1 MADFWSE
8 EREENLIGLLEDQ
21 PVLYDVGS
29 KGYSNRDSK
38 RRACCDI
45 AVALGVSEK
54 EVGKKIHSLRTQ
66 YNRYSKAPAPG
77 RAGGRT
83 GRQDWVLRR
92 LSFLEPYIRKRASS
106 SNVDEKIVERESDD
120 VEGLDEEEDVEV
132 EESSEPEGQGSTCL
146 VPQVQKVAGS
156 KRKRQTEKQ
165 EDEVLS
171 AVGNFLRNRTEQREE
186 DTMSI
191 FCKNLEMKMRRIKD
205 PNILL
210 DLEHQLEEA
219 CYQASLKDRDNQA
232 PQGTERKGNP

>member
-1 MADFWSE
+1 M
-8 EREENLIGLLEDQ
+8 
-21 PVLYDVGS
+21 
-29 KGYSNRDSK
+29 
-38 RRACCDI
+38 
-45 AVALGVSEK
+45 
-54 EVGKKIHSLRTQ
+54 
-66 YNRYSKAPAPG
+66 
-77 RAGGRT
+77 
-83 GRQDWVLRR
+83 
-92 LSFLEPYIRKRASS
+92 
-106 SNVDEKIVERESDD
+106 
-120 VEGLDEEEDVEV
+120 EGLDEEEDVEEDVEV

-146 VPQVQKVAGS
+146 VPQIQKVAGG
-156 KRKRQTEKQ
+156 KRKRQDTEKQ

-232 PQGTERKGNP
+232 PPQASHTYPYPYYPQTYESL

>member
-1 MADFWSE
+1 M
-8 EREENLIGLLEDQ
+8 
-21 PVLYDVGS
+21 
-29 KGYSNRDSK
+29 
-38 RRACCDI
+38 
-45 AVALGVSEK
+45 
-54 EVGKKIHSLRTQ
+54 
-66 YNRYSKAPAPG
+66 
-77 RAGGRT
+77 
-83 GRQDWVLRR
+83 
-92 LSFLEPYIRKRASS
+92 
-106 SNVDEKIVERESDD
+106 
-120 VEGLDEEEDVEV
+120 EGLDEEEDVEV

-171 AVGNFLRNRTEQREE
+171 AVGHFLRNRTEQREE

-232 PQGTERKGNP
+232 PPPKPLTPTLTLITPKHMSHFEFGHFILISKFILFIFRYLIGYCKFESPLRLIFISRC

>member
-1 MADFWSE
+1 AKKAYW
-8 EREENLIGLLEDQ
+8 
-21 PVLYDVGS
+21 
-29 KGYSNRDSK
+29 K
-38 RRACCDI
+38 A
-45 AVALGVSEK
+45 EK

-66 YNRYSKAPAPG
+66 YNRYSKAPASG
-77 RAGGRT
+77 SAGGRT
-83 GRQDWVLRR
+83 GRQDWVIRR

-106 SNVDEKIVERESDD
+106 SNVDEKIVEREND
-120 VEGLDEEEDVEV
+120 VEGLDEEEDVEEDVEV

-146 VPQVQKVAGS
+146 VPQVQKVAGG

-165 EDEVLS
+165 EDEVLT

-186 DTMSI
+186 DTMSV

-205 PNILL
+205 PNILI

-232 PQGTERKGNP
+232 PPPQASHTYYYPQTYQSL

>member
-8 EREENLIGLLEDQ
+8 EREEKLIRLLEDQ
-21 PVLYDVGS
+21 PVLYDVAS

-38 RRACCDI
+38 RRACCEI
-45 AVALGVSEK
+45 AVAIGVSEK

-66 YNRYSKAPAPG
+66 YNRYSKAPASG
-77 RAGGRT
+77 SAGGRT

-92 LSFLEPYIRKRASS
+92 YSFLEPYIRKRASS

-210 DLEHQLEEA
+210 DLEHQLEEG
-219 CYQASLKDRDNQA
+219 LL
-232 PQGTERKGNP
+232 PGFT

>member
-8 EREENLIGLLEDQ
+8 EREEKLIWLLEDQ

-45 AVALGVSEK
+45 AVAIGVSEK

-66 YNRYSKAPAPG
+66 YNRYSKAPASG
-77 RAGGRT
+77 SAGGRT
-83 GRQDWVLRR
+83 SRQDWVIRR

-106 SNVDEKIVERESDD
+106 SNVDEKIVEREND

-146 VPQVQKVAGS
+146 VPQVQKVAGG

-165 EDEVLS
+165 EDEVLT
-171 AVGNFLRNRTEQREE
+171 AVG
-186 DTMSI
+186 I
-191 FCKNLEMKMRRIKD
+191 F
-205 PNILL
+205 
-210 DLEHQLEEA
+210 
-219 CYQASLKDRDNQA
+219 
-232 PQGTERKGNP
+232 